1 MNKSILKKINK
12 YPIKELIPF
21 RDGLK
26 WDNTERIDFS
36 HFGQQV
42 DGEKL
47 RPKKGQKFIILDED
61 EDGNL
66 FWCPIHIT
74 SSNSKNI
81 DRWYLDVWEEE
92 IENFDF
98 TQKYKKIPNL
108 FRLNLK

>member
-1 MNKSILKKINK
+1 MNKSTLKKISK
-12 YPIKELIPF
+12 YPIKELVPF

-36 HFGQQV
+36 HFGQQIN
-42 DGEKL
+42 GEKL

-61 EDGNL
+61 ERGNL

-74 SSNSKNI
+74 SYNSKNI